1 MLTQRA
7 RSYIFFPAAALLAGG
22 VASFLTRDYFSV
34 YKTLNQPA
42 FAPPAWLF
50 PVVWTVL
57 YLLMG
62 IGAARVSQKDSPE
75 KENAIL
81 LFAAQ
86 LVINVFWP
94 IIFFVLQNF
103 VFACIWLALL
113 LVLVIGMTIEF
124 GKVDRT
130 AALLQIPY
138 ILWSA
143 FALVLN
149 FVVAGIN

>member
-22 VASFLTRDYFSV
+22 LASFLTRDYFSV

-62 IGAARVSQKDSPE
+62 VGAARVSQKDSPE

-81 LFAAQ
+81 LFTAQ

-103 VFACIWLALL
+103 AFACIWLC
-113 LVLVIGMTIEF
+113 
-124 GKVDRT
+124 
-130 AALLQIPY
+130 Y
-138 ILWSA
+138 
-143 FALVLN
+143 
-149 FVVAGIN
+149 

>member
-1 MLTQRA
+1 M
-7 RSYIFFPAAALLAGG
+7 
-22 VASFLTRDYFSV
+22 
-34 YKTLNQPA
+34 NQPA

-62 IGAARVSQKDSPE
+62 IGADRVSQKDSPE